1 MRAYTVATAA
11 VTLRM
16 PAKWVDNVLSHH
28 SIAGVAKA
36 RQGIARR
43 LTPHAIL
50 NLEVALRLSDA
61 LSIPTARALELAQ
74 DLTARTGELSTGKG
88 ITLTLDIEAIQAEL
102 AERLAH
108 AVEIAP
114 LPRRGRPA
122 RR

>member
-43 LTPHAIL
+43 LTPQAIL
-50 NLEVALRLSDA
+50 NLEVAIRLSEA
-61 LSIPTARALELAQ
+61 LSIPTARALALAQ
-74 DLTARTGELSTGKG
+74 ALMARTGELSTGKG
-88 ITLTLDIEAIQAEL
+88 ITLTIDIEAIRADL

-114 LPRRGRPA
+114 LPRRGRPV